1 MNQPAATYT
10 VDNALSRA
18 PRHAQ
23 QPPAYP
29 GALRVTG
36 SLTEDARLYPTVGR
50 EPGLVLWLTLQPT
63 DGLPYSARVQL
74 GTDLADHM
82 DAEALLPQLR
92 TGAVVSVAAQAL
104 HLRTEHGHTVLALAH
119 PHSVVLLQHPVLQ
132 PAASPATQEP

>member
-1 MNQPAATYT
+1 MSQQPATYAIP
-10 VDNALSRA
+10 NALPRA

-36 SLTEDARLYPTVGR
+36 ALTEDARLYPTTGR
-50 EPGLVLWLTLQPT
+50 EPGLILWLTLQPA
-63 DGLPYSARVQL
+63 DGLPYSARVHL

-104 HLRTEHGHTVLALAH
+104 HLRSEHGHPALALKH
-119 PHSVVLLQHPVLQ
+119 PHSVVLLQHPVLA
-132 PAASPATQEP
+132 PPTPSTLEP